1 MKNLLIAVISI
12 FIISSASAA
21 ADQNTIIYVGSG
33 SQINDSKNLNKGTP
47 GSIGFMHQL
56 ENSEVILG
64 LDTAGEGT
72 MLVSNTWVYNPEA
85 MGLSF
90 NGLIGSN
97 LYDNSEWKIDGAVLV
112 GFRELSDSCPRSF
125 IGFRCYANRPALI
138 KYETNYGGVVMLSYN
153 SFSFGVRMTEV
164 SQQAL
169 LGFRFGNLIGL

>member
-12 FIISSASAA
+12 FIISSASAAASSASA

-47 GSIGFMHQL
+47 DSIGFMHQL

-64 LDTAGEGT
+64 LDFADEGT
-72 MLVSNTWVYNPEA
+72 RLVSNTWVYNPEA
-85 MGLSF
+85 MGFSL
-90 NGLIGSN
+90 NVLIGSN

-112 GFRELSDSCPRSF
+112 GFREISDTCPRSY
-125 IGFRCYANRPALI
+125 IGFRCYANRPASS
-138 KYETNYGGVVMLSYN
+138 KHETNYGGVVMLSYN
-153 SFSFGVRMTEV
+153 RFSFGVRMTEV

-169 LGFRFGNLIGL
+169 LGFRF